1 MFRLK
6 SNRSNIVI
14 LAFTLVVVMLGYGMV
29 IPIIPFYVEEMGAGG
44 TELGLL
50 VASYALM
57 RLIFGPMWGSLSDR
71 LGRKPV
77 LMIGVF
83 GYAVTMFFFGLATQ
97 LWMLFVARIISG
109 LLSSATS
116 PTTLAYIGDSTSDEE
131 RAGGMGI
138 LGAAV
143 GLGTILGPGLGGWL
157 SGDSLARPFFLA
169 AALSLVAA
177 ILIYLLLPESL
188 PAEKRRPLNLSLSGF
203 SLREA
208 GVSKLPAKELRA
220 VLTSPIGGLL
230 LLAFLVT
237 GGVTT
242 FYGIF
247 GLYVLE
253 RFGYGPAEV
262 GTTLMVMG
270 LVSAVAQGAL
280 CGPLTRRWGELW
292 VIRAGLG
299 LGAASFLLIML
310 ADSFSWLLIT
320 TSSFFLV
327 TSLLMPVLTALTS
340 RWTTMEQGLTMG
352 LSNSAM
358 SLGRIA
364 GPLWGG
370 FTFDLNIHYPFW
382 GGAAM
387 LLAGFLASLVRLDGE
402 RIPESDATLK
412 VAEGDSL
419 GSIDDKVNPMV
430 KTTDRQQ

>member
-1 MFRLK
+1 MIRP
-6 SNRSNIVI
+6 RSNSRNIAI

-71 LGRKPV
+71 VGRKPV
-77 LMIGVF
+77 LMVGVF
-83 GYAVTMFFFGLATQ
+83 GYAITMFFFGLATQ
-97 LWMLFVARIISG
+97 LWMLFLARIMSG

-116 PTTLAYIGDSTSDEE
+116 PTTLAYISDSTSEE
-131 RAGGMGI
+131 DRGGGMGI

-169 AALSLVAA
+169 AALSLVAVA
-177 ILIYLLLPESL
+177 LIYLLLPESL
-188 PAEKRRPLNLSLSGF
+188 PPEKRRSVTLSPSDF
-203 SLREA
+203 SVREV
-208 GVSKLPAKELRA
+208 GVRKVRADDLRA
-220 VLTSPIGGLL
+220 VLTGPIGGLL

-237 GGVTT
+237 CGVTT

-253 RFGYGPAEV
+253 RFGYGPVEV
-262 GTTLMVMG
+262 GTMLMVMG

-280 CGPLTRRWGELW
+280 CGPLTRRRGELW

-299 LGAASFLLIML
+299 VGSISFLLIML
-310 ADSFSWLLIT
+310 ADSFSWLLAT
-320 TSSFFLV
+320 TGFFFMV
-327 TSLLMPVLTALTS
+327 TALLMPALTALIS
-340 RWTTMEQGLTMG
+340 KWTTMEQGITMG
-352 LSNSAM
+352 FSNSAM

-370 FTFDLNIHYPFW
+370 IAFDLNIRYPFW
-382 GGAAM
+382 SGAAI
-387 LLAGFLASLVRLDGE
+387 LLAGFLVSLVRLDSE
-402 RIPESDATLK
+402 RVSQSDATIRAAK
-412 VAEGDSL
+412 
-419 GSIDDKVNPMV
+419 
-430 KTTDRQQ
+430 

>member
-1 MFRLK
+1 MIRLK
-6 SNRSNIVI
+6 SSRSKVLI

-71 LGRKPV
+71 VGRKPV
-77 LMIGVF
+77 LMVGVF
-83 GYAVTMFFFGLATQ
+83 GYAITMFFFGLATQ
-97 LWMLFVARIISG
+97 LWMLFVARIVSG

-116 PTTLAYIGDSTSDEE
+116 PTTLAYISDSTTEE
-131 RAGGMGI
+131 DRGGGMGI
-138 LGAAV
+138 LGAAI
-143 GLGTILGPGLGGWL
+143 GLGTILGPGLGGCL

-169 AALSLVAA
+169 AALSLVAVA
-177 ILIYLLLPESL
+177 LIYLLLPESL
-188 PAEKRRPLNLSLSGF
+188 PPQKRRSITLTLSDF
-203 SLREA
+203 SARR
-208 GVSKLPAKELRA
+208 GSVTKERA
-220 VLTSPIGGLL
+220 NELWAALTGPIGVLL

-237 GGVTT
+237 CGVTT

-262 GTTLMVMG
+262 GTMLMVMG

-280 CGPLTRRWGELW
+280 CGPLIRRRGELW
-292 VIRAGLG
+292 LIRASLG
-299 LGAASFLLIML
+299 VGGGSFLLIMI
-310 ADSFSWLLIT
+310 ADGFSWLLVST
-320 TSSFFLV
+320 GFFFMV
-327 TSLLMPVLTALTS
+327 TALLMPALTALIS
-340 RWTTMEQGLTMG
+340 KRTTMEQGITMG

-370 FTFDLNIHYPFW
+370 FAFDLNIRYPFW
-382 GGAAM
+382 GGAAI
-387 LLAGFLASLVRLDGE
+387 LLAGFLVSLVRLNGE
-402 RIPESDATLK
+402 RVLQTDGTLES
-412 VAEGDSL
+412 AE
-419 GSIDDKVNPMV
+419 
-430 KTTDRQQ
+430 